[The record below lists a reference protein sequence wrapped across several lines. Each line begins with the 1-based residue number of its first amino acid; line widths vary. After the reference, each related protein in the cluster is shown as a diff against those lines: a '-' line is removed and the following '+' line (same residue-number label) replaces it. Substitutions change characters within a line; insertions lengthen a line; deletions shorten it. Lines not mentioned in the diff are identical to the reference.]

1 MTDDARSILTLD
13 SHAVQVLAHP
23 LRSRLLTALRVHGPA
38 TATALAETLDTNT
51 GATSYHLR
59 RLASV
64 GLVEE
69 TEEGR
74 GRERWWRAASETHG
88 WTERAVAGDADGEA
102 ASDWLR
108 RYYLRSFI
116 ERYESWLDA
125 SAEWPLAWRDVAG
138 ASDVV
143 MRLTPDRLAAFQAEF
158 EALCARFREN
168 ETPADDPAGQV
179 DPALPVRVPVR
190 GRAVMTALDARTARR
205 RFLVLTGL
213 RWLPTGL
220 LIPVTV
226 LLALSR
232 GLSLTE
238 IGLVFSLQGLVV
250 LAPRAADRRSVQFA
264 RPPAGADPRQPRRAR
279 LARPSHRGR
288 LGRAVR
294 GLDGPPGRL
303 PGAGQRSAR
312 GVVRRRDPGRRAGC
326 RDREGPGCG
335 ERRPQRRD
343 RHRRA
348 DVRAPSSRWIRS
360 RRSRA
365 WSCR

>member
-38 TATALAETLDTNT
+38 TATALAETLRTNT

-69 TEEGR
+69 TDQGR
-74 GRERWWRAASETHG
+74 GRERWWRAASEAHG

-143 MRLTPDRLAAFQAEF
+143 MRLTPDQLAAFQAEF
-158 EALCARFREN
+158 EALCARFRED
-168 ETPADDPAGQV
+168 EAAADDPTG
-179 DPALPVRVPVR
+179 RV
-190 GRAVMTALDARTARR
+190 
-205 RFLVLTGL
+205 
-213 RWLPTGL
+213 
-220 LIPVTV
+220 IQ
-226 LLALSR
+226 
-232 GLSLTE
+232 LSLYAFPFE
-238 IGLVFSLQGLVV
+238 
-250 LAPRAADRRSVQFA
+250 AE
-264 RPPAGADPRQPRRAR
+264 
-279 LARPSHRGR
+279 PS
-288 LGRAVR
+288 
-294 GLDGPPGRL
+294 
-303 PGAGQRSAR
+303 
-312 GVVRRRDPGRRAGC
+312 
-326 RDREGPGCG
+326 
-335 ERRPQRRD
+335 
-343 RHRRA
+343 
-348 DVRAPSSRWIRS
+348 
-360 RRSRA
+360 
-365 WSCR
+365 